1 MRIVA
6 DENIPLLESF
16 FGDLGEIRRVA
27 GRQMRREHLQDADVL
42 LVRSVTRVN
51 RELLEGTPVRFVGT
65 ATIGTDHIDLDWLK
79 ASGVAFASAPGCN
92 ANSVAEYVICAI
104 SLYLERSRR
113 SWQDISV
120 GIVGCGNVG
129 SRLRQ
134 RLAGLGC
141 QVKASDPP
149 RAAAGE
155 SGLVSLEEV
164 LACDVVSM
172 HTPLTR
178 SGDFPTWHLLDAD
191 RLAGLNASQLLINCG
206 RGAAIDN
213 AALKARLDQP
223 DAPLV
228 VLDVWEPE
236 PNIDVDLLDRVWFGT
251 PHIAGYSLDG
261 KVNGTE
267 MIYRALCQH
276 LGLPLMRRAE
286 QYLPEPPLSLMAFT
300 ASARLDE
307 ALNTAIRACYDIR
320 HDDSLFRDMATLP
333 DAERPAYFDQLRRH
347 YRVRREFG
355 SVKIC
360 LKSAAREM
368 ERVFTVLGFS
378 VKR

>member
-16 FGDLGEIRRVA
+16 FGDLGDIRRVP
-27 GRQMRREHLQDADVL
+27 GRQMQREHLQDADVL
-42 LVRSVTRVN
+42 LVRSVTRVD
-51 RELLEGTPVRFVGT
+51 RDLVAGTPIRFVGT
-65 ATIGTDHIDLDWLK
+65 ATIGVDHIDRDALDE
-79 ASGVAFASAPGCN
+79 AGISFASAPGSN
-92 ANSVAEYVICAI
+92 ANSVVEYVTSAI
-104 SLYLERSRR
+104 SLYLERTRR

-141 QVKASDPP
+141 LVKANDPP
-149 RAAAGE
+149 LQAKGE
-155 SGLVSLEEV
+155 SGLVSLEEA
-164 LACDVVSM
+164 LACDVVSL

-178 SGDFPTWHLLDAD
+178 DGEFPTWHLLDAD
-191 RLAGLNASQLLINCG
+191 RLAGLNATQLLINSG
-206 RGAAIDN
+206 RGPAVDN
-213 AALKARLDQP
+213 EALKARLQQP

-228 VLDVWEPE
+228 VLDVWEYE
-236 PNIDVDLLDRVWFGT
+236 PDVDTGLLERVWLGT

-276 LGLPLMRRAE
+276 LGLPVLRRAE
-286 QYLPEPPLSLMAFT
+286 QYLPEPPLSLLAFT
-300 ASARLDE
+300 ASARAEE
-307 ALNTAIRACYDIR
+307 ALHTAIRACYDIR
-320 HDDSLFRDMATLP
+320 YDDGLFRALLRLP
-333 DAERPAYFDQLRRH
+333 QDERRAYFDQLRRH

-360 LKSAAREM
+360 LKGTAREM
-368 ERVFTVLGFS
+368 ERSFTVLGFS
-378 VKR
+378 IKR